1 MNNIERKV
9 YKIFLQ
15 KNNNIKNN
23 TKINILDV
31 GCFKGQFS
39 LSLYNKFNKER
50 KKKLKFYLI
59 DANDRYKKFFKKNFL
74 FNFKFFKYAIDDK
87 PAGKKKFYVN
97 NYYEASGSSLKG
109 DSFKDKN
116 YIKSRTI
123 IQKILNPFSKIGRM
137 VKKKYVHTI
146 NLSDFCKKNKI
157 KNIHILKI
165 DTEGTEIDVL
175 KGLKKIKNKISI
187 ICIEIQGDKNEIQ
200 KKISFVTNNLK
211 KDFKLV
217 YKKRIYIASFLTNI
231 HSYDFIF
238 SKI

>member
-1 MNNIERKV
+1 MNNIEKKV
-9 YKIFLQ
+9 FKIFLE
-15 KNNNIKNN
+15 KNNKIKNN

-31 GCFKGQFS
+31 GCYKGQFS
-39 LSLYNKFNKER
+39 LSLYKKFNDEE

-59 DANDRYKKFFKKNFL
+59 DANDRYKNFFKENFT
-74 FNFKFFKYAIDDK
+74 FDFKFFKFAIDDK
-87 PAGKKKFYVN
+87 PAGKKKFYIN

-109 DSFKDKN
+109 GSFKDKN
-116 YIKSRTI
+116 YIKSRTL
-123 IQKILNPFSKIGRM
+123 IQKFINPFTKIGKM
-137 VKKKYVHTI
+137 VKTRYVPTI

-187 ICIEIQGDKNEIQ
+187 ICIEIQGDENEIER
-200 KKISFVTNNLK
+200 KISFVKNNLK